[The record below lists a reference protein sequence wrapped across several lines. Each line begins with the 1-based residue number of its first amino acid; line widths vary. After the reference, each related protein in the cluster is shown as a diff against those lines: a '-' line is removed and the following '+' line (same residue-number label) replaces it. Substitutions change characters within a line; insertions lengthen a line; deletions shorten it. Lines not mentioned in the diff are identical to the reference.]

1 MSDYCRRNGVSLAP
15 HGKTTMCPELFAL
28 QLRDGAWA
36 ITAANVHQA
45 RVMRDSGVP
54 RVLIANEVTAPG
66 DIAWLAT
73 QVDADFPIVCYVDS
87 IAGVHLL
94 QEGLARH
101 GVTGRLGVLIEL
113 GVVGG
118 RTGARS
124 TEEAV
129 LVARA
134 AAASPVLRV
143 AGVSGFEG
151 IIGPADGMSAETR
164 VDVFLSRLVELA
176 EAIIDEGLATDGD
189 EFVVSAGGSVFFDR
203 VVAILKQ
210 VRSPMPVRVVVR
222 SGCYLSHDDGVIDEL
237 SPLGAQPRVDGDVLH
252 AALEVWAPVLSRP
265 EPTRLI
271 VGAGK
276 RDVSTDGLFPVA
288 KKWVRRGSREVRP
301 FDARPACGESRRS
314 ARVPRRRPDVRG
326 RSRGLRR
333 LRHLPPVYDVRQVA
347 GDLDRRRRLRRRRH
361 RRHPVLKAASAAVE
375 LVVAASGSNG
385 NIGRR
390 RCRYCRADRSA
401 LVQPGELSRIISAAI
416 GSKARSR

>member
-1 MSDYCRRNGVSLAP
+1 MTIGRFDSANKGVPFTHRDLSGWNLFADDATFPAAVLLESALKRNSASMSDYCRRNGVSLAP
-15 HGKTTMCPELFAL
+15 HGKTTMSPELFAL

-45 RVMRDSGVP
+45 RVMGDSGVP

-87 IAGVHLL
+87 VAGVNLL

-113 GVVGG
+113 GVLRG

-124 TEEAV
+124 VEQAL

-143 AGVSGFEG
+143 AGVSAFEG
-151 IIGPADGMSAETR
+151 IIGPADGVSAEAR
-164 VDVFLSRLVELA
+164 VDAFLSQLAALA
-176 EAIIDEGLATDGD
+176 ESIIDEGLAMEGD
-189 EFVVSAGGSVFFDR
+189 DFVVSAGGSVFFDR

-237 SPLGAQPRVDGDVLH
+237 SPLGAKPRVDGDVLRS
-252 AALEVWAPVLSRP
+252 ALEVWAPVLSRP

-288 KKWVRRGSREVRP
+288 KKWVRRNTRDVRA
-301 FDARPACGESRRS
+301 FDARPRAVKVDDQHAYLDVDPACDVAVGDQVGLGISHPCTTFDKW
-314 ARVPRRRPDVRG
+314 RVIWVVDDA
-326 RSRGLRR
+326 
-333 LRHLPPVYDVRQVA
+333 YDVV
-347 GDLDRRRRLRRRRH
+347 D
-361 RRHPVLKAASAAVE
+361 AVTT
-375 LVVAASGSNG
+375 
-385 NIGRR
+385 RF
-390 RCRYCRADRSA
+390 
-401 LVQPGELSRIISAAI
+401 
-416 GSKARSR
+416 

>member
-1 MSDYCRRNGVSLAP
+1 MTTARFDRANKGVPFSRRDATGWNLFGDDATFPAAVLLESALKRNSASLSDYCRRNGVSLAP
-15 HGKTTMCPELFAL
+15 HGKTTMSPELFAL

-73 QVDADFPIVCYVDS
+73 QVEAGFPIVCYVDS
-87 IAGVHLL
+87 VAGVHLL

-124 TEEAV
+124 TEEAL

-151 IIGPADGMSAETR
+151 ILGPLEGVSAEAR
-164 VDVFLSRLVELA
+164 VDVFLSRLVALA
-176 EAIIDEGLATDGD
+176 EAILDEGLVTGDD

-222 SGCYLSHDDGVIDEL
+222 SGCYISHDDGVIDEL
-237 SPLGAQPRVDGDVLH
+237 SPLGAQPRVDGDVLR
-252 AALEVWAPVLSRP
+252 AALDVWAPVLSRP

-276 RDVSTDGLFPVA
+276 RDVSTDGLLPVA
-288 KKWVRRGSREVRP
+288 KKWVRHGTREVRP
-301 FDARPACGESRRS
+301 FDARPRAV
-314 ARVPRRRPDVRG
+314 RVDDQHAYLDVEPTCEVAVG
-326 RSRGLRR
+326 DYVGLGISHPCTTFDKWR
-333 LRHLPPVYDVRQVA
+333 VIWVVDDTYDVV
-347 GDLDRRRRLRRRRH
+347 D
-361 RRHPVLKAASAAVE
+361 
-375 LVVAASGSNG
+375 VVTT
-385 NIGRR
+385 RF
-390 RCRYCRADRSA
+390 
-401 LVQPGELSRIISAAI
+401 
-416 GSKARSR
+416 

>member
-1 MSDYCRRNGVSLAP
+1 MTIGRFDSANKGVPFTRRDPTGWNVFADDATFPAAVLLESALKRNSATMSDYCRRNGVSLAP
-15 HGKTTMCPELFAL
+15 HGKTTMSPELFAL

-73 QVDADFPIVCYVDS
+73 QVDADFSIVCYVDS
-87 IAGVHLL
+87 VAGVNLL
-94 QEGLARH
+94 QDGLARH

-113 GVVGG
+113 GVLGG
-118 RTGARS
+118 RTGSRS
-124 TEEAV
+124 TEQAL

-134 AAASPVLRV
+134 AAASPLLRV

-151 IIGPADGMSAETR
+151 IIGPADGVSAEVR
-164 VDVFLSRLVELA
+164 VDAFLSHLAALA
-176 EAIIDEGLATDGD
+176 ESIIDEGLAMESD

-210 VRSPMPVRVVVR
+210 VRSPMPIRVVVR

-237 SPLGAQPRVDGDVLH
+237 SPLGATPRVDGDVLRS
-252 AALEVWAPVLSRP
+252 ALEVWAPVLSRP

-288 KKWVRRGSREVRP
+288 KKWVRRNTREVRP
-301 FDARPACGESRRS
+301 FDARPRAVKVDDQHAYLDVDPACDVAVGDQVGLGISHPCTTFDKW
-314 ARVPRRRPDVRG
+314 RVIWLVDDA
-326 RSRGLRR
+326 
-333 LRHLPPVYDVRQVA
+333 YDV
-347 GDLDRRRRLRRRRH
+347 
-361 RRHPVLKAASAAVE
+361 VE
-375 LVVAASGSNG
+375 VVTT
-385 NIGRR
+385 RF
-390 RCRYCRADRSA
+390 
-401 LVQPGELSRIISAAI
+401 
-416 GSKARSR
+416 

>member
-1 MSDYCRRNGVSLAP
+1 MTMGGFDRANKGVPFARRDLTGRNLFSDDATFPAAVLLESALKRNSASMSDYCRRNGVSLAP
-15 HGKTTMCPELFAL
+15 HGKTTMSPELFAL

-45 RVMRDSGVP
+45 RVMHDSGVP

-66 DIAWLAT
+66 DIDWLAT

-151 IIGPADGMSAETR
+151 IIGPADGVSAETR
-164 VDVFLSRLVELA
+164 VDAFLSRLAELA
-176 EAIIDEGLATDGD
+176 EAIMDERLVTDGD

-210 VRSPMPVRVVVR
+210 VRSPMPVRIVVR

-237 SPLGAQPRVDGDVLH
+237 SPLGAQPRVDGDILR

-288 KKWVRRGSREVRP
+288 KKWVRRGSRELRP
-301 FDARPACGESRRS
+301 FDARPRAVKVDDQH
-314 ARVPRRRPDVRG
+314 AYLDVDPTCEVAVG
-326 RSRGLRR
+326 DHVGLGIS
-333 LRHLPPVYDVRQVA
+333 HPCTTFDKWKVIWVVDEAYDIV
-347 GDLDRRRRLRRRRH
+347 D
-361 RRHPVLKAASAAVE
+361 
-375 LVVAASGSNG
+375 VVTT
-385 NIGRR
+385 RF
-390 RCRYCRADRSA
+390 
-401 LVQPGELSRIISAAI
+401 
-416 GSKARSR
+416 